1 MGREQ
6 EEEGKRDNL
15 RIVKRECIMCEW
27 KFAYF
32 FLLFLRA
39 KEKKL
44 AKVENGWEENDKKNV

>member
-27 KFAYF
+27 IFAYLKLF
-32 FLLFLRA
+32 FEA
-39 KEKKL
+39 TKKVGQSRRWL
-44 AKVENGWEENDKKNV
+44 GGK